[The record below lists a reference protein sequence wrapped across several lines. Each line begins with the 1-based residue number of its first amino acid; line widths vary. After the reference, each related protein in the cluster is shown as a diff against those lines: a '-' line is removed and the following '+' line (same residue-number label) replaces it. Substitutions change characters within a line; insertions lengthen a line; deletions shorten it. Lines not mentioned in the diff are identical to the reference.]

1 MLNYDWKATC
11 IRTPR
16 TKTDEF
22 AQFVMT
28 QWIVHGVKV
37 PLFFNK
43 KITGNKLLGR
53 VSNLKIYQRSL
64 NDKEMKIA

>member
-16 TKTDEF
+16 TKTDDF

-28 QWIVHGVKV
+28 QWIVHDVKV
-37 PLFFNK
+37 PLLLNK
-43 KITGNKLLGR
+43 KITGNKLLDK
-53 VSNLKIYQRSL
+53 VSKIKIYQRSL
-64 NDKEMKIA
+64 NDKEMKIV